1 MIRFENV
8 TKRFGNKTVLD
19 DISLDIKDNEL
30 TVLIGPS
37 GCGKTTTL
45 KMMNR
50 LITPTSGK
58 ITIDDIDVEAIDK
71 IELRRKMG
79 YVIQQGGLFPH
90 MTIRENIEI
99 IEKLEKKDPQHII
112 ENTQRLMEMVD
123 LDPDE
128 YLESYPTELS
138 GGQRQRIGVIRA
150 LANDPKI
157 ILMDEPFSAL
167 DPITRNNLQE
177 EFIKLQKKV
186 EKTIVFVTHDMDE
199 AIRVADRICIMKD
212 GHVIQFDTPE
222 ELLRNPA
229 NAFVE
234 NFVGAN
240 RIWDSPEYIKV
251 EDFMIKDPI
260 TCPPDMSKTKCLQLM
275 KSKHVDTLMV
285 TDSNRHLMGVIG
297 RKQLYWTTDAMANAI
312 DMAYKVSHTA
322 KPDDN
327 IVDILKVVDEENINS
342 IPVVDRNNRLMG
354 LLTNSNL
361 VATLSRQF
369 LSEEDA
375 AVEIE
380 AEEVA
385 SE

>member
-222 ELLRNPA
+222 ELLRNPVD
-229 NAFVE
+229 AFVE
-234 NFVGAN
+234 N
-240 RIWDSPEYIKV
+240 
-251 EDFMIKDPI
+251 
-260 TCPPDMSKTKCLQLM
+260 
-275 KSKHVDTLMV
+275 
-285 TDSNRHLMGVIG
+285 
-297 RKQLYWTTDAMANAI
+297 
-312 DMAYKVSHTA
+312 
-322 KPDDN
+322 
-327 IVDILKVVDEENINS
+327 
-342 IPVVDRNNRLMG
+342 
-354 LLTNSNL
+354 
-361 VATLSRQF
+361 
-369 LSEEDA
+369 
-375 AVEIE
+375 
-380 AEEVA
+380 
-385 SE
+385 

>member
-1 MIRFENV
+1 MIQLENV
-8 TKRFGNKTVLD
+8 TKSFGNKTVLD
-19 DISLDIKDNEL
+19 GIDMDIRDNEL

-50 LITPTSGK
+50 LITQTSGK
-58 ITIDDIDVEAIDK
+58 ILIDGLDIDAIDK

-99 IEKLEKKDPQHII
+99 IEKLEKKDPQQIV
-112 ENTQRLMEMVD
+112 ENTIRLMDMVD

-128 YLESYPTELS
+128 YLDCYPTELS
-138 GGQRQRIGVIRA
+138 GGQRQRIGVVRA

-167 DPITRNNLQE
+167 DPITRSNLQE

-199 AIRVADRICIMKD
+199 AIRIADRICIMRD
-212 GHVIQFDTPE
+212 GHIVQYDTPE

-229 NAFVE
+229 DAYVE
-234 NFVGAN
+234 SFVGMN

-251 EDFMIKDPI
+251 EDFMIKNPI
-260 TCPPDMSKTKCLQLM
+260 TCPPDMSKAMCLQLM
-275 KSKHVDTLMV
+275 ASKHVDSLMV
-285 TDSNRHLMGVIG
+285 TDNGGSLVGIVG
-297 RKQLYWTTDAMANAI
+297 RKQLYWAEDPMTKAA
-312 DMAYKVSHTA
+312 DMAFEAHYTA
-322 KPDDN
+322 GPDDN
-327 IVDILKVVDEENINS
+327 IVDILRLVDEKDINS
-342 IPVVDRNNRLMG
+342 VPVVDDDNKLIG

-361 VATLSRQF
+361 VQTLSRQF
-369 LSEEDA
+369 LTQNAET
-375 AVEIE
+375 
-380 AEEVA
+380 AEEEEV
-385 SE
+385 SES

>member
-138 GGQRQRIGVIRA
+138 GGQRQRIGGIRA

-157 ILMDEPFSAL
+157 ILMDEPFKGL
-167 DPITRNNLQE
+167 DPELRERVIDYVDKCCVGRTVVL
-177 EFIKLQKKV
+177 
-186 EKTIVFVTHDMDE
+186 VTHE
-199 AIRVADRICIMKD
+199 KAESERMKC
-212 GHVIQFDTPE
+212 GKIYE
-222 ELLRNPA
+222 
-229 NAFVE
+229 
-234 NFVGAN
+234 
-240 RIWDSPEYIKV
+240 
-251 EDFMIKDPI
+251 M
-260 TCPPDMSKTKCLQLM
+260 C
-275 KSKHVDTLMV
+275 
-285 TDSNRHLMGVIG
+285 
-297 RKQLYWTTDAMANAI
+297 
-312 DMAYKVSHTA
+312 
-322 KPDDN
+322 
-327 IVDILKVVDEENINS
+327 
-342 IPVVDRNNRLMG
+342 
-354 LLTNSNL
+354 
-361 VATLSRQF
+361 
-369 LSEEDA
+369 
-375 AVEIE
+375 
-380 AEEVA
+380 
-385 SE
+385 